1 MNRNYLLLT
10 DPYIIQNYE
19 RSFKQ
24 INRRKSKNILSQS
37 VAENIEAFNIKIPQI
52 QHNLLVPH

>member
-1 MNRNYLLLT
+1 MVA
-10 DPYIIQNYE
+10 
-19 RSFKQ
+19 FKQ

-52 QHNLLVPH
+52 QHNLFVTHWEPSQL